1 LVIFRFK
8 KGMIMSQ
15 NEALTQHALLVAW
28 GEFARQVG
36 LIQRFERL
44 GFHQKRYQHAPH
56 TKVLEFLV
64 ATLAGLAHL
73 KAISRAA
80 HPLDQDLALA
90 SAWGQAAWADY
101 SGVSR
106 TLKTLTL
113 AEAQQVVQV
122 LEESSQ
128 LFISSEVNLALWCE
142 KRLVYDGDLTGL
154 PVSKASQTYPGVA
167 FGHMDDHIRL
177 GYQAAVVSFRS
188 PTYRRLWL
196 SVDHHPGNLV
206 SAAAAAAM
214 IQAAEA
220 RTGVCPW
227 RRTDLLAQ
235 RLQSFHDYGLT
246 LQQKQADRQQKVLQ
260 ALLELEQIEQQ
271 VAEGHA
277 RVVELE
283 ARYQQQ
289 QRLERPTSQLA
300 LARKRLTTLQKRR
313 ERREKRLTKA
323 RQVVAWTQGLI
334 GQQQAEERWLQE
346 RLARFEQENATN
358 RQPVQAVFR
367 LDAGFGTYEN
377 LALLIEMGY
386 EVYTKLQNWKVLQSL
401 LRQVSPEAQW
411 TPVGAQAEMFA
422 WEKRPMES
430 FCYLLD
436 ISLERF
442 TDGERVKYCALLH
455 SGPTPVTQDLPA
467 WFRFYAGRQTIEAG
481 IKESKQVF
489 HLHRLKVR
497 SEAAISLQENFVLF
511 AANFIRWANVWLA
524 QRGAGQRINVEHMGI
539 KELVQVAAHT
549 SAEVVRNSEGKLLR
563 FSEQSVFA
571 GKELRLPILA
581 YQLPLPLGKSF
592 QFSDV

>member
-1 LVIFRFK
+1 MK
-8 KGMIMSQ
+8 Q
-15 NEALTQHALLVAW
+15 NGALTQHALLVAW

-36 LIQRFERL
+36 LTHRFERL
-44 GFHQKRYQHAPH
+44 TLHQKHYQHAPQA
-56 TKVLEFLV
+56 KVLEFLV
-64 ATLAGLAHL
+64 ATLAGLAYL
-73 KAISRAA
+73 KEISRSA

-90 SAWGQAAWADY
+90 KAWGQAAWADY

-122 LEESSQ
+122 LQECSQ
-128 LFISSEVNLALWCE
+128 LFIDAEVNLALWLE

-154 PVSKASQTYPGVA
+154 AVSKGSQTYPGVA
-167 FGHMDDHIRL
+167 FGHMDDQICL

-188 PTYRRLWL
+188 PTYQRLWL

-206 SAAAAAAM
+206 SASAAQAM

-220 RTGVCPW
+220 RSGVRPW
-227 RRTDLLAQ
+227 RRTDLLSQ
-235 RLQSFHDYGLT
+235 RLQAMHAYGLT
-246 LQQKQADRQQKVLQ
+246 LQQKQVDRQQKVVQ
-260 ALLELEQIEQQ
+260 AHLELGQ
-271 VAEGHA
+271 VDRQLADGVA
-277 RVVELE
+277 CLAELE
-283 ARYQQQ
+283 CSYQEQ

-300 LARKRLTTLQKRR
+300 LARKRVTTLRKRR
-313 ERREKRLTKA
+313 RRREKVLAKA
-323 RQVVAWTQGLI
+323 QQVCEWTQGLI
-334 GQQQAEERWLQE
+334 RKQQAEECFLQE
-346 RLARFEQENATN
+346 RLESFERENATN

-377 LALLIEMGY
+377 LAFLIEMGY
-386 EVYTKLQNWKVLQSL
+386 EVYTKLQNWKVLQGL
-401 LRQVSPEAQW
+401 LRQVPPEAHW
-411 TPVGAQAEMFA
+411 TQVGFQAEMFA
-422 WEKRPMES
+422 WESRLMES
-430 FCYLLD
+430 FCYPLD

-467 WFRFYAGRQTIEAG
+467 WFTFYAGRQTIEAG

-489 HLHRLKVR
+489 QLHRLKVR

-511 AANFIRWANVWLA
+511 AANFIRWANAWLTE
-524 QRGAGQRINVEHMGI
+524 RSGGQRLNLEGLGT
-539 KELVQVAAHT
+539 KALVQVVAHT

-571 GKELRLPILA
+571 GKVLKLPFWA
-581 YQLPLPLGKSF
+581 YQLPLPLAKSF
-592 QFSDV
+592 NFSDV